1 MYPLTPRPP
10 GSLSKHGEI
19 EELVQAFGAEH
30 SVLRENRLIHFIRA
44 RKRSRMRNAGFG
56 ARFGASRF
64 HDDER
69 LVQNQS
75 PARGRLESLPV
86 PGIFEIPEHQPDLR
100 VLQQVLQIIGKTQH
114 ALVAGG
120 DPVTKR

>member
-1 MYPLTPRPP
+1 
-10 GSLSKHGEI
+10 
-19 EELVQAFGAEH
+19 
-30 SVLRENRLIHFIRA
+30 
-44 RKRSRMRNAGFG
+44 MRNAGFS

-86 PGIFEIPEHQPDLR
+86 PGIFEIREDQLDLR

-114 ALVAGG
+114 TLVAGG
-120 DPVTKR
+120 DPVTKRYTALFRCAENIRTQGATLTDDGCQPRLCKTTVDTDAKRRRDSLWT